1 MGDITSAKVKRTP
14 PVGVSSPS
22 PKINRTD
29 DSVGKMGRYHR
40 WGRNPVDRK
49 AGLFSRFKVLFS
61 VRVL

>member
-49 AGLFSRFKVLFS
+49 AGLFFS
-61 VRVL
+61 V